1 MEVCSIC
8 FKPKAKLDCGICKEP
23 ICKNCT
29 VFLEDD
35 HFAFLKPMPDDF
47 ILRRFCP
54 PCYDAKVE
62 PALAAYDS
70 DLEKARNVFVF
81 YKTENKES
89 RYFKRIE
96 KPVKVADCTDREE
109 LILRLAYLAVKANCN
124 TIVDV
129 ELTQEKIKKGA
140 YQTSNWS
147 GTANPVEADP
157 QKIEKKSKQTW

>member
-1 MEVCSIC
+1 METCSIC

-29 VFLEDD
+29 VFLEDEN
-35 HFAFLKPMPDDF
+35 FAFLKPMPDDYL
-47 ILRRFCP
+47 LRRFCP
-54 PCYDAKVE
+54 TCYDAKVD
-62 PALAAYDS
+62 PALKAYELDI
-70 DLEKARNVFVF
+70 EKARQVFVF

-89 RYFKRIE
+89 RFFKRVE
-96 KPVKVADCTDREE
+96 KPIKVSDCTDREE

-129 ELTQEKIKKGA
+129 ELTQEKIKMGA

-157 QKIEKKSKQTW
+157 QKIEKKSKQNW